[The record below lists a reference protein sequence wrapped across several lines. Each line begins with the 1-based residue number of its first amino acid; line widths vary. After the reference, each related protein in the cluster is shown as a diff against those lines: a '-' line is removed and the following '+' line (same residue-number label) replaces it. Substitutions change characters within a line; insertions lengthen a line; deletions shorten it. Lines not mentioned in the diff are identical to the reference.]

1 MVSQSNAAGSSGRRR
16 RPNTPKAK
24 PVSRSKKTK
33 RYLVSDS
40 DDDTTPSSMDST
52 APTSPPVD
60 AVDVGS
66 STKFLRRLFAPGFFL
81 TQLRLNIYSKAN
93 VIASV
98 ASVLKGSS
106 AMDRLLCSQFSKL
119 FQLPVARCPN
129 STKLIGS
136 LLCRQLITIRKYEL
150 CVFDVED
157 SETEVNEP
165 CSMWKQLF
173 DTTRWWTGFCVVL
186 IKHSSSPKYV
196 EMLSNLESFMNY
208 PWGRTSFLHTISHF
222 LPPPV
227 SVETPD
233 PLHVLRIRLSQKTTA
248 CYGFP
253 LALQLLAFEAVPQ
266 LLGRIPDADNTE
278 DFLDNPSCCG
288 NTVVILNTN
297 DIVAVE
303 GELDVIVDFSLVPE
317 AERHFWLDEVEDPK
331 VTRLVDH
338 IRSGHTFRT
347 EDFEGGDRSF
357 GKDNAIPEGKPQGVP
372 LIQRTLRPRKCAA
385 VVIEDLTTPEYNE
398 PDVLPELGRSPNE
411 DLKSWILEQFQ
422 NFKNGIY
429 ERLDQ
434 FEKTLCD
441 HFGVPLPNIHNKG
454 KRKRP
459 NRKSRK
465 INSTVPKPGPE
476 MHSYPLR
483 SADGLEGAIGNT
495 QPGFSRET
503 RENNENSTL
512 LTPQFDQNATDQG
525 QFDQNATYQPHT
537 PNAIP
542 DESQTPNPLT
552 TLTIYRGLLFAR
564 PQSYVSPAKK
574 DDTYIGEKAVDVK
587 WDEANPHAYSAV
599 KEVPAGE
606 RPSSDPNPESAPD
619 FASTRSEDNV
629 GPVSTNLSGQKTQE
643 PVIEGGVPDSIVVQN
658 PTSPVEEDENYE
670 SWKENISFDSQLQG
684 KRPQA
689 VEDMP
694 GSETDEDENYVESSG
709 KRVPKKSQK
718 IRGVY
723 TPDARLKGLFMSEKK
738 LEYRPLPKTNRAIF
752 KKFSDILSENVE
764 HEAKDKLHFDWGT
777 NIASYVTGMCRGKNL
792 KLQLGRDIDVTSNV
806 TIFDSFITANP
817 TETHVDAHM
826 THILKSL
833 PYILEQY
840 VRFTDDLIKEGERT
854 YAWNRFQGIYH
865 NNRGGDC
872 GPCAAKFME
881 MYSNGDGKEEMSRIT
896 DKVVDK
902 FCEQYAM
909 DCYEEF
915 VGDFQVAN
923 EAEMK

>member
-1 MVSQSNAAGSSGRRR
+1 MVSQSNATGSSGRRQ

-33 RYLVSDS
+33 RYPFSDS

-60 AVDVGS
+60 AVDAVCS
-66 STKFLRRLFAPGFFL
+66 
-81 TQLRLNIYSKAN
+81 AN

-98 ASVLKGSS
+98 ASALKGSS

-119 FQLPVARCPN
+119 FRLPVARCPN

-136 LLCRQLITIRKYEL
+136 LLCRKLITIRKYEL
-150 CVFDVED
+150 WFTFD

-165 CSMWKQLF
+165 GSMWKQLF

-196 EMLSNLESFMNY
+196 EMLSNL
-208 PWGRTSFLHTISHF
+208 
-222 LPPPV
+222 
-227 SVETPD
+227 
-233 PLHVLRIRLSQKTTA
+233 
-248 CYGFP
+248 
-253 LALQLLAFEAVPQ
+253 LLAFEAVPQ
-266 LLGRIPDADNTE
+266 LLARIPDADNTN

-303 GELDVIVDFSLVPE
+303 GEPDVIVDFSLVPE

-347 EDFEGGDRSF
+347 EDFEGGDRHP
-357 GKDNAIPEGKPQGVP
+357 N
-372 LIQRTLRPRKCAA
+372 
-385 VVIEDLTTPEYNE
+385 TTNPT
-398 PDVLPELGRSPNE
+398 
-411 DLKSWILEQFQ
+411 F
-422 NFKNGIY
+422 
-429 ERLDQ
+429 RLNQEDQ

-459 NRKSRK
+459 NLKSRK
-465 INSTVPKPGPE
+465 INSTVPKPGQE
-476 MHSYPLR
+476 MHSYPLH
-483 SADGLEGAIGNT
+483 SADGLEGTIGNT

-512 LTPQFDQNATDQG
+512 LTPQFDQNATDKG
-525 QFDQNATYQPHT
+525 QFDQNTTY
-537 PNAIP
+537 
-542 DESQTPNPLT
+542 
-552 TLTIYRGLLFAR
+552 
-564 PQSYVSPAKK
+564 QSYVSPAKK

-599 KEVPAGE
+599 KE
-606 RPSSDPNPESAPD
+606 
-619 FASTRSEDNV
+619 
-629 GPVSTNLSGQKTQE
+629 
-643 PVIEGGVPDSIVVQN
+643 
-658 PTSPVEEDENYE
+658 
-670 SWKENISFDSQLQG
+670 
-684 KRPQA
+684 
-689 VEDMP
+689 
-694 GSETDEDENYVESSG
+694 
-709 KRVPKKSQK
+709 
-718 IRGVY
+718 
-723 TPDARLKGLFMSEKK
+723 
-738 LEYRPLPKTNRAIF
+738 TNRAIF

-764 HEAKDKLHFDWGT
+764 QQLAIKTNHIVTNSFFLGIATPGNWLPDEHMHVIMQMLWRRRGSVLQKDRRVMCDPYFTKIITSKWSAFSEAKDKLHFDWGT

-792 KLQLGRDIDVTSNV
+792 KLQLGRDIDV
-806 TIFDSFITANP
+806 
-817 TETHVDAHM
+817 
-826 THILKSL
+826 
-833 PYILEQY
+833 Y
-840 VRFTDDLIKEGERT
+840 VGFTDYLIKEEERT

-881 MYSNGDGKEEMSRIT
+881 MHSNGDGKEEMSRIT

-902 FCEQYAM
+902 FCEQYAI

-915 VGDFQVAN
+915 VSDFQVAN